1 MSCKDKPNTSKSKHY
16 TSLEKKVFLQI
27 LEKYKNVI
35 ELKKSN
41 AATLKD
47 KDVAWSDICQ
57 EFNQSTL
64 ISQDVRTI
72 IQILEYNACNTLF
85 HIKFWLQR
93 NVQQLKK
100 LWANLKQSQRDA
112 LTKEKQARL
121 ATGGGPLEKEA
132 NIDPDILNIAPNLM
146 KTAPVLFTSNMTE
159 KEMEGIS

>member
-57 EFNQSTL
+57 EFNQST

-72 IQILEYNACNTLF
+72 I
-85 HIKFWLQR
+85 
-93 NVQQLKK
+93 
-100 LWANLKQSQRDA
+100 
-112 LTKEKQARL
+112 
-121 ATGGGPLEKEA
+121 
-132 NIDPDILNIAPNLM
+132 
-146 KTAPVLFTSNMTE
+146 
-159 KEMEGIS
+159 